1 MYYQQCTFSRTPR
14 NAARTIQSDPLTSL
28 VLVANNSFRAYSLP
42 ATFYVSL
49 SFISKGF
56 PIELFPITLN
66 EMSDKDLPR
75 TESASLG
82 ELPLL

>member
-1 MYYQQCTFSRTPR
+1 MYLQQHTQKCCKDYPKPSR
-14 NAARTIQSDPLTSL
+14 LTSL
-28 VLVANNSFRAYSLP
+28 VPAANNSFRAYSLP
-42 ATFYVSL
+42 ATLYVRL
-49 SFISKGF
+49 SFISKAF

-82 ELPLL
+82 ELTLLGM